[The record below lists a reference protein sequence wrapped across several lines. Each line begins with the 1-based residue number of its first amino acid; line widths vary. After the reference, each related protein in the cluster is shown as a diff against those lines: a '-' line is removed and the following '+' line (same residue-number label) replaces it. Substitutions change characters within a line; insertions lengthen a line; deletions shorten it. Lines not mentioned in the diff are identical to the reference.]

1 MCLKDNKTG
10 MFEVVKH
17 DGPGRIGKI
26 DWADEKNLTPSLLH
40 PRFPHIEPVSEKE
53 LITLN
58 VLPDSFPKE
67 QFYNVFMTNPA
78 NPYVYSDL
86 TQSFDDQLK
95 LNPQVLTVPCGI
107 FIELDRKNT
116 LRFLDNLLKNA
127 TFFKEIAG
135 KKHLAVP
142 VFYSKFHD
150 LYEKQI
156 DNLSQIGFDIY
167 ILKNLVDVLGS
178 PRQLLEFIVS
188 VREKI
193 PPDSLLYFP
202 GPVHPS
208 FYPHLIYSGVD
219 LFDTTLMIREARRNR
234 LLLEGSSK
242 KIWDLTELPCNCQIC
257 SSYSVFEITKMP
269 PDERFYKL
277 LQHNILFAVSVLKR
291 IRLDIK
297 DGFLRERVELSSHYS
312 PTLAA
317 CLRIFDR
324 NHFTFLEEYTPIA
337 KRGVMYCIGPES
349 YHRPEVERFRKR
361 VSERYTPVKGIRTV
375 IILPCSAKKP
385 YSLSKSHEKFRKV
398 IKSVGEG
405 LIQEAILSS
414 PLGLVPRELEL
425 VYPAAH
431 YDIPV
436 TGDWD
441 NEEIE
446 IASASLLNYLEKLD
460 KETVVIAHLDGG
472 YKEACLRASDLS
484 GREIIFTE
492 IHGNVAGNESLSSLK
507 KVLEEYADLSGSR
520 QVRDT
525 DLFKKIADYQFGIGA
540 GEKLIPN
547 YADIKRDRK
556 GNVKILLRREV
567 VASFDRV
574 YGLLTLTLRGAE
586 SLSTHGY
593 WVEFDGDTLSGSN
606 LLAPGV
612 KDADSQIR
620 PQDSVMIYNP
630 SKEIIAVGISNMSG
644 PEMKSSRRGVAV
656 RLTEKKTD

>member
-1 MCLKDNKTG
+1 
-10 MFEVVKH
+10 
-17 DGPGRIGKI
+17 
-26 DWADEKNLTPSLLH
+26 
-40 PRFPHIEPVSEKE
+40 
-53 LITLN
+53 
-58 VLPDSFPKE
+58 
-67 QFYNVFMTNPA
+67 
-78 NPYVYSDL
+78 
-86 TQSFDDQLK
+86 
-95 LNPQVLTVPCGI
+95 
-107 FIELDRKNT
+107 
-116 LRFLDNLLKNA
+116 
-127 TFFKEIAG
+127 
-135 KKHLAVP
+135 
-142 VFYSKFHD
+142 
-150 LYEKQI
+150 
-156 DNLSQIGFDIY
+156 
-167 ILKNLVDVLGS
+167 
-178 PRQLLEFIVS
+178 
-188 VREKI
+188 
-193 PPDSLLYFP
+193 
-202 GPVHPS
+202 
-208 FYPHLIYSGVD
+208 
-219 LFDTTLMIREARRNR
+219 
-234 LLLEGSSK
+234 
-242 KIWDLTELPCNCQIC
+242 
-257 SSYSVFEITKMP
+257 MP